1 MEDWKKIRKY
11 HLRNMRE
18 RVCHVILLMALMEAI
33 RVGPVQL
40 VYEGKHGYPAA
51 RDDDFGIAHAAG
63 YFVSW
68 LFLCAFTVVFVP
80 LFSWWL
86 DKAVRLITQGNRVL
100 LPMSIGIQLF
110 FYAYHAICAFIYVD
124 SQPTD
129 SKRLPI
135 NTHKNWLMRL
145 PMLLGIALSTAGGY
159 GAFKI
164 LARWD
169 LAYVTLIEYAII
181 VVPAQ
186 ISLICFLG
194 QLLSSR
200 WRTEWPE
207 RKLSSWISAKQEPV
221 SDHEKA
227 GFL

>member
-18 RVCHVILLMALMEAI
+18 RVCHVILLMAWMEAI

-51 RDDDFGIAHAAG
+51 PDDDFG
-63 YFVSW
+63 
-68 LFLCAFTVVFVP
+68 
-80 LFSWWL
+80 WWL
-86 DKAVRLITQGNRVL
+86 RLPPADKAVRLMTQVNRVL
-100 LPMSIGIQLF
+100 LPMFIGIHLF

-124 SQPTD
+124 SQPKD
-129 SKRLPI
+129 SKRFPI

-164 LARWD
+164 LATWD
-169 LAYVTLIEYAII
+169 LAYVTPIEYSII

-186 ISLICFLG
+186 ISLGMFFGTLA
-194 QLLSSR
+194 QLTMEKR
-200 WRTEWPE
+200 MAE
-207 RKLSSWISAKQEPV
+207 RKLSSSISAKQEPV
-221 SDHEKA
+221 SNHENA